1 MKNNLRR
8 YRNRSSPAGTPI
20 NVTVNVQVNG
30 FRLTDIAMQAEIEK
44 HRKAETNNSSGE
56 NSQEDVIVV
65 RELKDLSENS
75 ETSQNATNV

>member
-44 HRKAETNNSSGE
+44 HRKAETNSV
-56 NSQEDVIVV
+56 NSQEDVIVI

>member
-44 HRKAETNNSSGE
+44 HRKAETNNSD
-56 NSQEDVIVV
+56 NSQEEVIVV